1 MIKGKRPYFD
11 IYIGRELH
19 YPKTNFSRSKWA
31 NLPNVKKVG
40 IKKSLELYEKH
51 IRKTPE
57 LWDTLDELEGKV
69 LGCWCKPN
77 PCRGDVLIKLMNE
90 KLNKNEAQTL

>member
-1 MIKGKRPYFD
+1 MVNRTRPHFD

-19 YPKTNFSRSKWA
+19 YAKANFSQSKWA

-51 IRKTPE
+51 IRNTPE
-57 LWDTLDELEGKV
+57 LWDALDELEGKV
-69 LGCWCKPN
+69 LGCWCKPK
-77 PCRGDVLIKLMNE
+77 PCHGDVLIKLMNE
-90 KLNKNEAQTL
+90 KLKNEAQTF